1 MSELRNVRVQVIDP
15 KTSEVL
21 ESVNVKTSASAVLL
35 PNGTTLQN
43 WMDLS
48 ESEHSEFQ
56 LKLAE
61 HLAQA
66 HIDPAKLN
74 GLLAGKPDYDETTGE
89 LIFTDYAGKELR
101 IDTALSKVVTN
112 WTVVE
117 GDGTEGGGEEGKIYL
132 KLIFEEDSA
141 PAQLVDLSKLIDTY
155 YGYDPGEGQPGLK
168 TELFADTED
177 GNKVKIKVTIKNGT
191 VTKEMLD
198 EELAKEIEQVA
209 TTETAGKVIIG
220 DGLTVDEDG
229 RISASAVTRD
239 GDVISL
245 NFVPEVNNVDI
256 AVAEPA
262 NTLIATTVGTGVS
275 AISVDATKSGAG
287 ADGAILTYQW
297 YKKTLG
303 ADVAFVAI
311 DGATEATLPA
321 DDIVVTTAGS
331 TMYYCVVGATGD
343 GIVADAVQSRK
354 VTVTVSATGDTDP
367 GEDGE

>member
-74 GLLAGKPDYDETTGE
+74 GLLAGVPTYDDVTGE
-89 LIFTDYAGKELR
+89 LVFTDYAGKELR
-101 IDTALSKVVTN
+101 IETALSKVVTN

-132 KLIFEEDSA
+132 KLLFEEDDA

-155 YGYDPGEGQPGLK
+155 YGYDPGEGNPGLK

-191 VTKEMLD
+191 ITEEMLD
-198 EELAKEIEQVA
+198 KDLAEKINQVA
-209 TTETAGKVIIG
+209 TTEKAGNVIIG

-229 RISASAVTRD
+229 KISASAVTC
-239 GDVISL
+239 GEDVISL
-245 NFVPEVNNVDI
+245 NFVPEVNNVEI
-256 AVAEPA
+256 AVAEPE
-262 NTLIATTVGTGVS
+262 NTMIATTVGTGVS
-275 AISVDATKSGAG
+275 AISVTASKSGAG
-287 ADGAILTYQW
+287 ADAATLTYQW

-303 ADVAFVAI
+303 TDVAFVAI
-311 DGATEATLPA
+311 DGATDATLAA
-321 DDIVVTTAGS
+321 DNINVTSAGS
-331 TMYYCVVGATGD
+331 TMYYCVVGATD
-343 GIVADAVQSRK
+343 TDVVADAVQSRK
-354 VTVTVSATGDTDP
+354 ITVTVTAAADTDP
-367 GEDGE
+367 EDNE

>member
-15 KTSEVL
+15 KTGKVL
-21 ESVNVKTSASAVLL
+21 ESVNTKTSASAVLL

-66 HIDPAKLN
+66 HIDPEKLN
-74 GLLAGKPDYDETTGE
+74 GLLAGIPTYDETSGE

-101 IDTALSKVVTN
+101 IETALSKVVTN

-117 GDGTEGGGEEGKIYL
+117 GDGTEGGGEVGKIYL
-132 KLIFEEDSA
+132 KLLFEEDNA

-168 TELFADTED
+168 TEMFADTED
-177 GNKVKIKVTIKNGT
+177 GNKVKIKVTINPGT
-191 VTKEMLD
+191 ITEEMLSED
-198 EELAKEIEQVA
+198 LAKKIGRTA
-209 TTETAGKVIIG
+209 TTEEAGSVIIG

-229 RISASAVTRD
+229 RISASAVTRE
-239 GDVISL
+239 GEVISL
-245 NFVPEVNNVDI
+245 NFVPETNNVDI
-256 AVAEPA
+256 AVDAPAE
-262 NTLIATTVGTGVS
+262 TLVVTTVGTGVS
-275 AISVDATKSGAG
+275 AITVNATATGEKAADAT
-287 ADGAILTYQW
+287 LTYQW

-303 ADVAFVAI
+303 TDVAFVAM
-311 DGATEATLPA
+311 DGATEASLAA
-321 DDIVVTTAGS
+321 DAIEVTAAGS
-331 TMYYCVVGATGD
+331 TMYYCVVAATGE

-354 VTVTVSATGDTDP
+354 VTVTVNAA
-367 GEDGE
+367 E